1 MRALLA
7 ALLMLVLALPL
18 GRPSEV
24 LAAPVSWVE
33 VPPTAEGRQWWDE
46 GSLRISRG
54 GYLTVLSRFQPAAAP
69 ADAGAAAPAGAGE
82 AAPTARAPLGS
93 LYVMELDCDQDLYR
107 DISVNGLPRFSPPWQ
122 PTGRDDLT
130 HTVLQQA
137 CAAYSASLAPA
148 VLPS

>member
-1 MRALLA
+1 MSGLLA
-7 ALLMLVLALPL
+7 ALLALLLVLPL
-18 GRPSEV
+18 GRQAPA

-33 VPPTAEGRQWWDE
+33 VPPTEQGRQWWDE

-54 GYLTVLSRFQPAAAP
+54 GYLTVLSRFQPAPAAAP
-69 ADAGAAAPAGAGE
+69 AAAAPAGAG
-82 AAPTARAPLGS
+82 AAAAAAARPAVGS

-137 CAAYSASLAPA
+137 CAAYTASLAPA
-148 VLPS
+148 GAAS